1 MAHRKNAYFFFE
13 ISSPLIF
20 ARCFILSAAR
30 VLEIMVFGTPW
41 PILRLWAP
49 KFLVRGCDRTA
60 GFYHVLSVFV
70 VLSVSVKSA
79 MECQMTCLM
88 KCFLR
93 CVSERYD
100 VKSQRSLFFFFFKK
114 KKKNRLRRE
123 RKPLAC
129 APKHCRFSRTSHGCL
144 PTSCDTRGS
153 KVPAILRDWQEQDT
167 ERTVL

>member
-1 MAHRKNAYFFFE
+1 MLFFFFRNFE
-13 ISSPLIF
+13 LLIF
-20 ARCFILSAAR
+20 ALCFILPAAQSLKKVR
-30 VLEIMVFGTPW
+30 LGARNLVFRDPVANFEVEGTEIFGT
-41 PILRLWAP
+41 
-49 KFLVRGCDRTA
+49 KTCDRTG

-100 VKSQRSLFFFFFKK
+100 VKSRRSPFKK
-114 KKKNRLRRE
+114 KNNRLRRQ

-129 APKHCRFSRTSHGCL
+129 APSIADFLEHLTAAC
-144 PTSCDTRGS
+144 PCDTRGS

-167 ERTVL
+167 ERAVL